1 MIDLKSRIK
10 NHKLTIGVIG
20 LGYVGLPLAIRFSQ
34 EGFKTIGFDIDE
46 EKVNLLNDGKSYIKH
61 IKEDDIVAMI
71 NNGFI
76 ATTDFSQISN
86 VNVIII
92 CVPTPLGVHNEP
104 DLSYIHG
111 TLGNIKYHLKENQLL
126 ILESTTYPGTTEE
139 EIVPLIQ
146 SIPDPSPITHH
157 SSLFTIGE
165 NFFVG
170 YSPER
175 EDPGNKEFTTKTIPK
190 IVSGYTQNCLELTKT
205 LYNQIVDQTV
215 LVSSLRV
222 AEMTKIME
230 NIHRAVNIGLVNEL
244 KMVADKMD
252 IDIYEVINA
261 AATKPF
267 GFTPYYPGPGLGG
280 HCIPIDP
287 FYLTW
292 KAKEVGMNT
301 RFIELAGEINTSMTS
316 YVTQKVGET
325 LNAVGKSFKGS
336 KILVLGLAYKK
347 NVDDLRESPS
357 LKIIDTLIKKGS
369 IVDYCDPYFPRI
381 PRTRKYQFELV
392 SKPLNENTLKSADL
406 VLLATDHD
414 DFDYDLIEKESPII
428 IDTRGKF
435 SNSVEKV
442 IKA

>member
-1 MIDLKSRIK
+1 MNNLKSKIHNRDACIA
-10 NHKLTIGVIG
+10 VIG
-20 LGYVGLPLAIRFSQ
+20 LGYVGLPLAIRFSE
-34 EGFKTIGFDIDE
+34 EGFKVVGIDIDK
-46 EKVNLLNDGKSYIKH
+46 EKVDLLNNGKSYIKH
-61 IKEDDIVAMI
+61 IKEDNIVAMV
-71 NNGFI
+71 NSGFT
-76 ATTDFSQISN
+76 ATLDFEKISE
-86 VNVIII
+86 VAIII
-92 CVPTPLGVHNEP
+92 VCVPTPLGVHNEP
-104 DLSYIHG
+104 DLSYIHR
-111 TLGNIKYHLKENQLL
+111 TLEKIKPHLKENQLL

-139 EIVPLIQ
+139 EIVPFIQ
-146 SIPDPSPITHH
+146 SIPDSSRITHC

-165 NFFVG
+165 NFFIG

-175 EDPGNKEFTTKTIPK
+175 EDPGNKNYTTKTIPK
-190 IVSGYTQNCLELTKT
+190 VVSGVTEKCLELTKT
-205 LYNQIVDQTV
+205 LYDQIVDQTV
-215 LVSSLRV
+215 PVSSTKV

-267 GFTPYYPGPGLGG
+267 GFTAYYPGPGLGG

-301 RFIELAGEINTSMTS
+301 RFIELAGEINKAMPN
-316 YVTQKVGET
+316 YVVQKVNEA
-325 LNAVGKSFKGS
+325 LNTKGKSINGS
-336 KILVLGLAYKK
+336 RILVLGLSYKK

-357 LKIIDTLIKKGS
+357 LKLIDVLIHKGAL
-369 IVDYCDPYFPRI
+369 VDYCDPYFSSI
-381 PRTRKYQFELV
+381 PEIRKYQIELN
-392 SKPLNENTLKSADL
+392 SKALSVEVLQSMDL

-414 DFDYDLIEKESPII
+414 DFDYNLIEKEATLIV
-428 IDTRGKF
+428 DTRGRFKK
-435 SNSVEKV
+435 SEKV

>member
-1 MIDLKSRIK
+1 MTKSKIK
-10 NHKLTIGVIG
+10 DQKSIIQNHNARVSIIG

-34 EGFKTIGFDIDE
+34 EGFAVTGFDIDE
-46 EKVNLLNDGKSYIKH
+46 EKIKLLNTGKSYIKH
-61 IKEDDIVAMI
+61 INTDDIATMSAD
-71 NNGFI
+71 GFKATSNFSKI
-76 ATTDFSQISN
+76 AEVD
-86 VNVIII
+86 VIII

-104 DLSYIHG
+104 DLSYILG
-111 TLGNIKYHLKENQLL
+111 TLEYIKPHLQENQLL
-126 ILESTTYPGTTEE
+126 VLESTTYPGTTEE
-139 EIVPLIQ
+139 ILVPFINSIQ
-146 SIPDPSPITHH
+146 NQK
-157 SSLFTIGE
+157 FTLGE
-165 NFFVG
+165 NFYLG

-175 EDPGNKEFTTKTIPK
+175 EDPGNKNFTTKTIPK
-190 IVSGYTQNCLELTKT
+190 IVSGVTENCLELTKA
-205 LYNQIVDQTV
+205 LYDQIVDQTV
-215 LVSSLRV
+215 SVSSPKV
-222 AEMTKIME
+222 AEMTKILE

-292 KAKEVGMNT
+292 KAKEMGMNT
-301 RFIELAGEINTSMTS
+301 RFIELAGEINTYMPN
-316 YVTQKVGET
+316 YVAQKVSDA
-325 LNAVGKSFKGS
+325 LNTVGKSVKRS

-357 LKIIDTLIKKGS
+357 LELIDILINKGA
-369 IVDYCDPYFPRI
+369 IVDYCDPYFPTI
-381 PRTRKYQFELV
+381 PHTRKHQFELAA
-392 SKPLNENTLKSADL
+392 KPLNKNTLKSADL

-414 DFDYDLIEKESPII
+414 DFDYDLIEKESPVI

-435 SNSVEKV
+435 FNSIDKV